1 MDTVVACS
9 TPFGSSAIAI
19 VRISGPKVK
28 KVVSLLQK
36 KEKNFKHNTPF
47 LSPLLDED
55 LSVFDE
61 ALINIFFGPSSY
73 TGEDLAEISSHGN
86 PIIIEKIIS
95 LSCLYGCRVAEP
107 GEFTKR
113 AYLNNKMDMSQA
125 EAVSSLIASKSLAGT
140 KLSYKNLGGELADQI
155 LSIKNNIIS
164 TIGEFEF
171 NLDISEEDLQ
181 PNLIKNSIK
190 KIHALEKRLGLSLEG
205 FKKTNLL
212 TVGASVVIAG
222 PTNAGKS
229 TLFNHL
235 LDKERAITSS
245 VPGTTRDVLQDTIN
259 LGGVPV
265 VLKDTA
271 GIRKTKNTVEKIGV
285 DKAFKQISSADVVIF
300 LGKKPKK
307 SILDERFIYVL
318 NKIDL
323 KKKFS
328 GDYDIKISALKGKN
342 IKELTK
348 MVLSLLSAR
357 GKDSNIILTSKRQVE
372 NIGGAR
378 DFLKKSVAGLERGKS
393 LELVVEDL
401 NSSLSFLDN
410 ITKKTTKDDILS
422 SIFSSFCVGK

>member
-36 KEKNFKHNTPF
+36 KEKKFKHNTPF

-171 NLDISEEDLQ
+171 NLDVSEEDLQ

-190 KIHALEKRLGLSLEG
+190 KIHTLEKRLGLSLEG

-259 LGGVPV
+259 LSGVPV

>member
-36 KEKNFKHNTPF
+36 KEKKFKHNTPF

>member
-36 KEKNFKHNTPF
+36 KEKKFKHNTPF

-348 MVLSLLSAR
+348 MVLSLLSTR

>member
-36 KEKNFKHNTPF
+36 KEKKFKHNTPF

-259 LGGVPV
+259 LSGVPV

>member
-36 KEKNFKHNTPF
+36 KEKKFKHNTPF

-113 AYLNNKMDMSQA
+113 AYLNNKMDLSQA

-181 PNLIKNSIK
+181 PSLIKNSIK
-190 KIHALEKRLGLSLEG
+190 KIHVLEKKLGISLEG

-229 TLFNHL
+229 TLFNRL
-235 LDKERAITSS
+235 LDEERAITSS
-245 VPGTTRDVLQDTIN
+245 IPGTTRDVLQDTIN
-259 LGGVPV
+259 LRGVPV

-271 GIRKTKNTVEKIGV
+271 GIRKTKNIIEKIGM

-307 SILDERFIYVL
+307 SLLGGHFIYVL
-318 NKIDL
+318 NKVDL

-348 MVLSLLSAR
+348 MVLSLLSSR

-372 NIGGAR
+372 NIRGAR
-378 DFLKKSVAGLERGKS
+378 DFLKKSVVGLERGKS

>member
-1 MDTVVACS
+1 MNTVVACS
-9 TPFGSSAIAI
+9 TPFGSSAIAV

-28 KVVSLLQK
+28 KVISLLQK
-36 KEKNFKHNTPF
+36 KKKNFKHNTPF

-61 ALINIFFGPSSY
+61 ALINVFFGPNSY

-95 LSCLYGCRVAEP
+95 LSCLHGCKVAEP

-113 AYLNNKMDMSQA
+113 AYLNNKMDLSQA

-140 KLSYKNLGGELADQI
+140 KLSYKNLGGGLADQI
-155 LSIKNNIIS
+155 FSIKNSIILI
-164 TIGEFEF
+164 IGEFEF

-190 KIHALEKRLGLSLEG
+190 KIHILEKNLGLALDG

-229 TLFNHL
+229 TLFNRL
-235 LDKERAITSS
+235 LDEERAITSS
-245 VPGTTRDVLQDTIN
+245 IPGTTRDVLQDTIN
-259 LGGVPV
+259 LRGVPI

-271 GIRKTKNTVEKIGV
+271 GIRKTKNVIEKIGMN
-285 DKAFKQISSADVVIF
+285 KTSKQISSADVVIF

-307 SILDERFIYVL
+307 KGSNGRFIYVL

-342 IKELTK
+342 IKKLTEII
-348 MVLSLLSAR
+348 LELLSGQ

-372 NIGGAR
+372 NIAGAR
-378 DFLKKSVAGLERGKS
+378 KFLKKSLLGLKEEKS

>member
-171 NLDISEEDLQ
+171 NLDISEEGLQ

-328 GDYDIKISALKGKN
+328 GGYDIKISALKGKN

>member
-1 MDTVVACS
+1 M
-9 TPFGSSAIAI
+9 
-19 VRISGPKVK
+19 
-28 KVVSLLQK
+28 LQK

>member
-61 ALINIFFGPSSY
+61 VLINIFFGPSSY

-259 LGGVPV
+259 LSGVPV

>member
-1 MDTVVACS
+1 M
-9 TPFGSSAIAI
+9 
-19 VRISGPKVK
+19 
-28 KVVSLLQK
+28 LQK
-36 KEKNFKHNTPF
+36 KEKKFKHNTPF

-259 LGGVPV
+259 LSGVPV

>member
-28 KVVSLLQK
+28 KIVSLLQK

-61 ALINIFFGPSSY
+61 ALINVFFGPSSY

>member
-171 NLDISEEDLQ
+171 NLDVSEEDLQ

-222 PTNAGKS
+222 PTNAGQS

-259 LGGVPV
+259 LSGVPV